1 MTLSMIK
8 KIFSQTI
15 PLTIA
20 TLFCCLPFNFIIGS
34 KVTWFSYSSM
44 VIPALGYQ
52 SSLVYVILFVF
63 TKGLLSSHSLL
74 FAMTHRLPTLFST
87 LALQKSDWK
96 TSILLPII
104 AMILFT
110 IHPVGQQV
118 FYYASYWFIPM
129 MLYSFAQ
136 DSLYSRALSASFIA
150 HAVGSVIWLYAG
162 NITAQEWTAL
172 MPIVVIE
179 RLFIAAGMIAFI
191 TLFQTISD
199 AYRCK
204 VIA

>member
-1 MTLSMIK
+1 MIK
-8 KIFSQTI
+8 KIFFQTI

-34 KVTWFSYSSM
+34 KAAWFSYSGI

-52 SSLVYVILFVF
+52 SSLLYVILFVF
-63 TKGLLSSHSLL
+63 TKGLLSSSSLL
-74 FAMTHRLPTLFST
+74 FAMMHRLPTVCST
-87 LALQKSDWK
+87 LALQKRDWK
-96 TSILLPII
+96 VSIVVPCI
-104 AMILFT
+104 AVILFT

-129 MLYSFAQ
+129 ILYSFAQ

-172 MPIVVIE
+172 MPIVMIE
-179 RLFIAAGMIAFI
+179 RFFIAAGMIAFI
-191 TLFQTISD
+191 HLFQKISD

-204 VIA
+204 VTA